1 MWNDDLDQVPTGLP
15 LFVVAH
21 EFIDALPVF
30 KFGFVILLYSFTDDF
45 SIPNLDGEKF

>member
-30 KFGFVILLYSFTDDF
+30 KFEVCDIFVFIY
-45 SIPNLDGEKF
+45 